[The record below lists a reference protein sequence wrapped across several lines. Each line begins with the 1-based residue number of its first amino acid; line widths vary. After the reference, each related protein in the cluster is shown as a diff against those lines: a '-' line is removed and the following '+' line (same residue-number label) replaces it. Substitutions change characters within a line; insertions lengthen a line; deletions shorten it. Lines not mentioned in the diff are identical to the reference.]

1 MAVNTY
7 EILFLLDPNKFSAD
21 PDGGLRQV
29 NGIVEQYGGEIVF
42 TRPWGEPKLAYPVK
56 NFKKGAYVLTYF
68 KADSLAIPKIEH
80 DCRINEMILRHLVIR
95 LHAKIA
101 DQVIQHVSGPPVER
115 EARDRDGFEGRE
127 GRRSRDD
134 FDRGPRRGRDDG
146 DGDGGGR
153 RHRDEAYDGGGR
165 RGRE

>member
-21 PDGGLRQV
+21 PDGGLKQV
-29 NGIVEQYGGEIVF
+29 NGIVEHYGGQIVF

-80 DCRINEMILRHLVIR
+80 DCRINEIILRHLVIR

-101 DQVIQHVSGPPVER
+101 DQVIQHVSGPPVDR
-115 EARDRDGFEGRE
+115 DPRDRDRDGFEGRE
-127 GRRSRDD
+127 GRR
-134 FDRGPRRGRDDG
+134 DREDG
-146 DGDGGGR
+146 DGGGRREGGR
-153 RHRDEAYDGGGR
+153 RHRDEAFEGGGR
-165 RGRE
+165 RGRD